1 MYTYLKKTRL
11 RDGFVDSCDG
21 DLIVSVL
28 AFHSQLL
35 MDRVITRVVVLIYS
49 VKLYEKIQKEECIF
63 KDGNLKPI
71 LRAT

>member
-1 MYTYLKKTRL
+1 M
-11 RDGFVDSCDG
+11 DSCGGG
-21 DLIVSVL
+21 DLIIVSVL